1 MDAIAD
7 LAMLNEQ
14 VGCLRLRLR
23 TPSAET
29 VDVTP
34 SAATPAAE
42 ATEVGLM
49 VELAH
54 TLGLRSDCRKA
65 AGDTEG
71 AVEDL
76 NEVIEWARA
85 ALRLAAGERDEGV
98 DPGERVDPETIADAQ
113 QLLVYALGYRFY
125 LVADSLDQE
134 DASVVALLRAD
145 RDEAI
150 AAMAALLRCLPPDYP
165 IWPEAALTAGR
176 LRYDRYT
183 DPWPG
188 AEPPDPDDLDAA
200 CDLLTQS
207 AAGDE
212 DETGELTAFYLV
224 LALRDRL
231 DLLGN
236 DADRDAFI
244 TWGERMLGFPDEAG
258 TDWLDL
264 RDRLGTELFGR
275 AESAADTGPGAV
287 ARLADLDAAIGHL
300 EAVLAAAEPGEPGRV
315 YLLGML
321 AHACWLRVGDHTQ
334 HAEIDRMTSYARQA
348 WAASRE
354 RGASGEGGAP
364 EEEAASR
371 EELSPRDREMIGVYL
386 CIGLYERLRRP
397 GVPYEPDSV
406 DLMISVLTEVE
417 PLLADDAD
425 LHLWVEVMLGFCLAT
440 RGQVT
445 GSAADFAAAQPWLSH
460 AIGEVSAGDP
470 ERSDLTQILGVGL
483 CVLAGVGAMAG
494 HLDQAIE
501 FLGAAAGRPDED
513 PDRAAMTRAG
523 LGFLLI
529 QRGGQDQGSRDVG
542 DGIAHLVA
550 AHDLALPGSAVRMMI
565 SWNLGSALLT
575 RFGLRGDRQDLDAA
589 RFYLDVPRDQAPASW
604 AAVSDLVPDF
614 DLIST
619 ANQGVLC
626 AVKGMDGDVQA
637 IDQGIDSFRAAIAM
651 APAGHPQRARL
662 RSDLGL
668 ALIQRYVHGGMST
681 ADIREAVRE
690 LDAGVACIPAGHPM
704 RTLAMF
710 RAGGALGILGIAA
723 QDPPL
728 LRRAIGHLSR
738 VLTELDPIFGERVR
752 VVGLLGMVTAELHR
766 LTGDPADRDDAVA
779 RMTEACRELDGRPG
793 HPQHATVLT
802 RLARLH
808 RACGETGPAREQGLA
823 ALRVRVRDVLLQTG
837 TARALTSAR
846 AVTAV
851 AAEVAEWCLGDHEP
865 GQAVEALELGRG
877 LVLHAATGA
886 ADLPELLSAA
896 GRDDLAWEWRQAA
909 ASGAGPA
916 TESDP
921 PWDDDAGGAEYVTRL
936 LADGSLVAPSDLR
949 RRALGA
955 LTSSAAAGELL
966 TPPGPADIAA
976 ALTRTDA
983 DALVYLLPPS
993 DGQSGRAV
1001 LVAADHVTAAPRVA
1015 GISLPLLRPGL
1026 SGAFDDY
1033 LTSHADVLA
1042 FPYRPASDSQ
1052 DAHQERTQ
1060 AQVVE
1065 RWESALGLL
1074 AEWAWPA
1081 VVKPVLDQVAS
1092 WQLDR
1097 LPRLVLIPI
1106 GPLSLVPWHAARS
1119 RCGGQ
1124 DSWYYACAAA
1134 VISYAASARQL
1145 LEVSRRPSAPA
1156 NGTPARAPR
1165 TGPVIVADPTAS
1177 LVYAI
1182 WEAQAIRDCCYPD
1195 ARYLGPADQRGLSD
1209 GEGRPDEVL
1218 DALPAPGHAGA
1229 SVVHIGCHAN
1239 VVGSA
1244 PGQSHLLLAGY
1255 EQLRVDAILKHA
1267 RGRSPG
1273 MPGGLV
1279 SLAACRTDLA
1289 AEDYDEALTLATA
1302 FLAAGAVTVV
1312 GARWEIPDRA
1322 SALLMFMYHYLM
1334 VRGGHPPR
1342 DALRLAQLWMIDPQ
1356 RVAPA
1361 EMPPLLAEKA
1371 RLVRLA
1377 NLTAWAGFTHQGR

>member
-7 LAMLNEQ
+7 LAMLDEQ
-14 VGCLRLRLR
+14 VGYLRVRLR
-23 TPSAET
+23 TPSAEM
-29 VDVTP
+29 
-34 SAATPAAE
+34 SAAE
-42 ATEVGLM
+42 AGQVSLM
-49 VELAH
+49 AELAH

-65 AGDTEG
+65 AGDAEG

-85 ALRLAAGERDEGV
+85 ALRLAAGERDEDGA
-98 DPGERVDPETIADAQ
+98 PGERVDPETIADAQ
-113 QLLVYALGYRFY
+113 QLLVYALGYRFS

-134 DASVVALLRAD
+134 DAPVAALVRAD

-150 AAMAALLRCLPPDYP
+150 AVMAALLRWLPPDHP
-165 IWPEAALTAGR
+165 VWSEAMLTAGR
-176 LRYDRYT
+176 LSYDRYT
-183 DPWPG
+183 DPWPD

-200 CDLLTQS
+200 CDLLTRS
-207 AAGDE
+207 VAGGE
-212 DETGELTAFYLV
+212 DETDELTTCYLV
-224 LALRDRL
+224 HALRDRL

-244 TWGERMLGFPDEAG
+244 AWGERLLGFPDEAG
-258 TDWLDL
+258 TDWLEL

-275 AESAADTGPGAV
+275 AESADDTGPGA
-287 ARLADLDAAIGHL
+287 AGRLADLDAAIGHL
-300 EAVLAAAEPGEPGRV
+300 EAVLAATEPGEPGRV

-321 AHACWLRVGDHTQ
+321 ARACWLRMGDDHSRP
-334 HAEIDRMTSYARQA
+334 ADVDRMTSYARQA
-348 WAASRE
+348 WTASE
-354 RGASGEGGAP
+354 EGTAPGEGIASGDDAASGEG
-364 EEEAASR
+364 
-371 EELSPRDREMIGVYL
+371 LSPRDREMAGLYL
-386 CIGLYERLRRP
+386 CIGLQERLLRP

-406 DLMISVLTEVE
+406 DLLISVLTQVE

-425 LHLWVEVMLGFCLAT
+425 LHLWAEVMLGFCLAT
-440 RGQVT
+440 RGQAT
-445 GSAADFAAAQPWLSH
+445 GSAADFAAAQPWLLR
-460 AIGEVSAGDP
+460 AAGEVSADDP

-483 CVLAGVGAMAG
+483 CVLAGAGAMAG

-501 FLGAAAGRPDED
+501 FLGAAAGQPDDD

-523 LGFLLI
+523 LGLLLI

-542 DGIAHLVA
+542 DGITHLVA
-550 AHDLALPGSAVRMMI
+550 AHDLARPGSAVRMMI

-589 RFYLDVPRDQAPASW
+589 RFYLDVPRDQAPAAR
-604 AAVSDLVPDF
+604 AAMADLVADF

-619 ANQGVLC
+619 ANRGVLC

-637 IDQGIDSFRAAIAM
+637 IDEGIDSLRAAIAM
-651 APAGHPQRARL
+651 APAGHPQHARL

-668 ALIQRYVHGGMST
+668 ALIQRYVHGEMST
-681 ADIREAVRE
+681 AGLREAVRE
-690 LDAGVACIPAGHPM
+690 LDAGAAGIPAGHPM
-704 RTLAMF
+704 RTLAVF
-710 RAGGALGILGIAA
+710 RAGSALGIMGIAA
-723 QDPPL
+723 QDPRL
-728 LRRAIGHLSR
+728 LRQGIGHLSR

-752 VVGLLGMVTAELHR
+752 VVALLGMTSAELHR

-779 RMTEACRELDGRPG
+779 RMTEACRELDDRPG

-808 RACGETGPAREQGLA
+808 HACGEAGLARERGLA

-837 TARALTSAR
+837 TARALASAR
-846 AVTAV
+846 AVAAV
-851 AAEVAEWCLGDHEP
+851 AAEVAGWCLDDHEP
-865 GQAVEALELGRG
+865 GLAVEAVELGRG
-877 LVLHAATGA
+877 LVLHAATSA

-896 GRDDLAWEWRQAA
+896 GRDDLAVEWRQAA
-909 ASGAGPA
+909 ASEAGPA
-916 TESDP
+916 AEGDP

-955 LTSSAAAGELL
+955 LAGSAAAGELL

-993 DGQSGRAV
+993 EGQAGRAL
-1001 LVAADHVTAAPRVA
+1001 LVTAGHVTAAPRVE
-1015 GISLPLLRPGL
+1015 GISLPLLRPGP
-1026 SGAFDDY
+1026 SGAFDGY

-1042 FPYRPASDSQ
+1042 FPPGPDSDSMEAPREQ
-1052 DAHQERTQ
+1052 I
-1060 AQVVE
+1060 VE
-1065 RWESALGLL
+1065 RWERALGRL
-1074 AEWAWPA
+1074 AEWAWPT

-1092 WQLDR
+1092 WQLAR

-1106 GPLSLVPWHAARS
+1106 GPLSLVPWHAARH
-1119 RCGGQ
+1119 RRGGQ
-1124 DSWYYACAAA
+1124 DSWHYACAAA

-1145 LEVSRRPSAPA
+1145 LEVSRQPPAPA
-1156 NGTPARAPR
+1156 NGILAPANG

-1177 LVYAI
+1177 LAYTI
-1182 WEAQAIRDCCYPD
+1182 REAQAIRDCCYPD
-1195 ARYLGPADQRGLSD
+1195 ARYLGPADQRGLPD
-1209 GEGRPDEVL
+1209 GDGRPDEVL
-1218 DALPAPGHAGA
+1218 DALPAPGRAGA
-1229 SVVHIGCHAN
+1229 SVLHIGCHAE
-1239 VVGSA
+1239 VAGSA

-1255 EQLRVDAILKHA
+1255 EQLRVDTILKHA
-1267 RGRSPG
+1267 RGRPPG

-1302 FLAAGAVTVV
+1302 FLAAGAATVV
-1312 GARWEIPDRA
+1312 GARWEIPDRP

-1342 DALRLAQLWMIDPQ
+1342 DALQLAQLWMIDPQ

-1361 EMPPLLAEKA
+1361 EMPPLLAEEA
-1371 RLVRLA
+1371 RLAGLA